1 MVFFCQSVWRRW
13 PLKKYLQV
21 DDERFPANV
30 GTKQATRHEPEK
42 NVVFIVFYSLY
53 FVYYFILK
61 YLFFTMVAPFGK
73 DIFFLSKCL
82 NFNCFLLLSGG
93 GGGGGGRGVEDS
105 L

>member
-1 MVFFCQSVWRRW
+1 MVFFLPKCIWRQW

-21 DDERFPANV
+21 DDERFPANF

-73 DIFFLSKCL
+73 DIFFSQ
-82 NFNCFLLLSGG
+82 SA
-93 GGGGGGRGVEDS
+93 
-105 L
+105 